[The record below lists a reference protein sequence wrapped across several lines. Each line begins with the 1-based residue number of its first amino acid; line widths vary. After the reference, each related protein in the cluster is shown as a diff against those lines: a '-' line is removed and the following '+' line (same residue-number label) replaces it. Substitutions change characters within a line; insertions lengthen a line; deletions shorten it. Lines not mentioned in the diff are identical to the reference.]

1 MNSARLGGIG
11 VLSLAALCSALLGS
25 TAAAQS
31 RSATTIATVAD
42 VGRGEISV
50 NEWLSHIHEG
60 SRRRTYVGTFVVS
73 VGDYMSSARI
83 WHVCDGAQQVERV
96 DTLTGTPRSTLR
108 RDNEVMTFWPD
119 TRVAVSERRAG
130 MGAFPNW
137 VESANS
143 DIDQFYEV
151 RRLGTTRVAG
161 YDSEVVLMRP
171 IDKHRFGYRVW
182 SEKKSGL
189 IVKLQTLDTTGDVLE
204 QSAFS
209 ELALNAPV
217 SVRALTQMMG
227 DTTGYRV
234 QKPSLVKTSDVAE
247 GWSMSKTVPGFKSMN
262 CFNRT
267 LIANSGDEVSREQVF
282 QWVFSDGLA
291 SVSLFVGVFDPARH
305 SQSGAYAIGATHTL
319 TRRIGKW
326 WVTAVGE
333 VPETTLDSFVSGLER
348 RK

>member
-1 MNSARLGGIG
+1 MNSARVCVKG
-11 VLSLAALCSALLGS
+11 VLAVAALCTALLGS
-25 TAAAQS
+25 TAVAQS
-31 RSATTIATVAD
+31 RLARPIAKVAD
-42 VGRGEISV
+42 AGPGEISV
-50 NEWLSHIHEG
+50 NEWLLHTHEG
-60 SRRRTYVGTFVVS
+60 SRRRAYVGTFVVS

-83 WHVCDGAQQVERV
+83 WHVCDGTQQMERV

-108 RDNEVMTFWPD
+108 RDNEVMTFWPT
-119 TRVAVSERRAG
+119 TRVAVAERRAG

-137 VESANS
+137 VDSANS
-143 DIDQFYEV
+143 DIDQFYKV
-151 RRLGTTRVAG
+151 GRIGTDRVAG
-161 YDSEVVLMRP
+161 YDSEIVFLRP
-171 IDKHRFGYRVW
+171 VDKHRFGYRVW

-189 IVKLQTLDTTGDVLE
+189 IVKLQTLDTSGNILE

-217 SVRALTQMMG
+217 SARELAQMMG
-227 DTTGYRV
+227 DTAGYRV
-234 QKPSLVKTSDVAE
+234 QKPSLLKTSDVAE
-247 GWSMSKTVPGFKSMN
+247 GWSMSKTVPGFKTMN
-262 CFNRT
+262 FFNRT
-267 LIANSGDEVSREQVF
+267 LAANSGDEVSREQVF

-291 SVSLFVGVFDPARH
+291 SVSLFVGIFDPARH

-333 VPETTLDSFVSGLER
+333 VPETTLNSFVSGLER